1 VLDKAEPHQ
10 RILLVSYGSG
20 AGSDAYLFVTTS
32 QIKDK
37 NKRQRFTV
45 EYQAENPFIEYVDYA
60 TYRKLK
66 RGLEA

>member
-1 VLDKAEPHQ
+1 MLDKAKPYQ

-20 AGSDAYLFVTTS
+20 AGSDAYLLITTS

-37 NKRQRFTV
+37 SQRQRFTV

-66 RGLEA
+66 KGLEA

>member
-1 VLDKAEPHQ
+1 M
-10 RILLVSYGSG
+10 GSEMCIR
-20 AGSDAYLFVTTS
+20 DR
-32 QIKDK
+32 IKDK
-37 NKRQRFTV
+37 SQRQRFTV